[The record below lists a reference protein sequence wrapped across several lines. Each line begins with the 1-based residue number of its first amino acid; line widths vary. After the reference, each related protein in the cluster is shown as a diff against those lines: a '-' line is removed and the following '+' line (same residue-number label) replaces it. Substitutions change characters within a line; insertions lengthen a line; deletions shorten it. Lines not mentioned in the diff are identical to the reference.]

1 MRKALPVKLGQLELV
16 GPRWKMSGC
25 MTPRVHVPMLGEH
38 NQYVLGELLGLS
50 DEEITNLRQK
60 EIIM

>member
-1 MRKALPVKLGQLELV
+1 
-16 GPRWKMSGC
+16 
-25 MTPRVHVPMLGEH
+25 MLGEH